1 MSYYSKRERV
11 LYAQI
16 WMWSL
21 ETRSLSISQSSTRIY
36 LEISTCCYQI
46 MSSPIAARGCRP
58 KHRWACSTMMS
69 ILLLL
74 SIICMNNV
82 HNNICVDAF
91 SSSSSSLAHQP
102 SLTSLNPSHQL
113 VLFRLSNNNRRQH
126 YESSQSYKST
136 LSAVKTAS
144 SSSESAT
151 SSRLKRTTSFTD
163 WAKQNDIK

>member
-91 SSSSSSLAHQP
+91 SSSSSLAHQS
-102 SLTSLNPSHQL
+102 SLTSLHPSHQL
-113 VLFRLSNNNRRQH
+113 ILFRLPNNRQH
-126 YESSQSYKST
+126 YESQSYTSST

-151 SSRLKRTTSFTD
+151 SSRLKRTSSFTD